1 MSTAQASNGIIT
13 TVNVKS
19 VAGTSGNKGAQWQL
33 QGCRYPWSNPNRPD
47 IVSSLWIEQADYPEQ
62 PGPGMYR
69 VEIVMNGM
77 INKQDGSMYDGSRYW
92 MHKYKCLRLI
102 EPVNNMDASPDFG
115 AAVDGFEST
124 NNDTFTGKPDTP
136 SGPTGGNYQ
145 SSSASLYTRD
155 ELIVRQVAAKGAF
168 DMISAQIY
176 MPESFDELLE
186 TFYHKIMGYTQPSVT
201 DDVSMPAMEVNEAP
215 AAPVPAAPVVKEH
228 HCEKHGV
235 DYGPSKVPGHFE
247 HQVTGSFSNGTTVAV
262 CHEGSDGIYDQQ
274 GNPVEAIL

>member
-1 MSTAQASNGIIT
+1 MTTAPDYQMLTQHRFSAEIESIGKPHSGGSGWTIVLNWKLPGSSYNQHISGQNWDDIAGFQVGQAHDWVINIG
-13 TVNVKS
+13 NLKRDKS
-19 VAGTSGNKGAQWQL
+19 GRYASDYFWDWDKTGNSKPPVAVA
-33 QGCRYPWSNPNRPD
+33 P
-47 IVSSLWIEQADYPEQ
+47 
-62 PGPGMYR
+62 PGP
-69 VEIVMNGM
+69 EAD
-77 INKQDGSMYDGSRYW
+77 Q
-92 MHKYKCLRLI
+92 
-102 EPVNNMDASPDFG
+102 F
-115 AAVDGFEST
+115 
-124 NNDTFTGKPDTP
+124 FTGKPDTP

-145 SSSASLYTRD
+145 PSNASRYTKD